1 MKHLIVAAHPAEDS
15 FTMGLT
21 RTYAAEL
28 EKLGH
33 SQRTYDLYRM
43 GFNPVLAAS
52 ELVPVS
58 ADHPVSADLVQAQ
71 DDIRA
76 ADALT
81 VIYPLWW
88 LSMPAMMK
96 GYIDRVFARGFA
108 YESHNG
114 IVHGLLAGKKSVL
127 ITISGA
133 PLPLLVKSGN
143 WNAARHTY
151 LPFGRVRAART
162 SAFRRGCASPFE
174 CYWRRAHGAR
184 SILRTAA
191 FSRGLKHRGNA
202 DLKAFAVVTAVVIVL
217 REPLKIFVFAALTH
231 ILQAS

>member
-1 MKHLIVAAHPAEDS
+1 MKHLVVAAHPAEDS

-33 SQRTYDLYRM
+33 RQLTCDLYRM
-43 GFNPVLAAS
+43 GFDPVLAAD
-52 ELVPVS
+52 ELLPVS
-58 ADHPVSADLVQAQ
+58 ADHPVSADVRKAQ

-76 ADALT
+76 ADVLT

-96 GYIDRVFARGFA
+96 GYIDRIFARGFA

-114 IVHGLLAGKKSVL
+114 VVRGLLSGKKAVL

-133 PLPLLVKSGN
+133 
-143 WNAARHTY
+143 AAAAAGQERRLGCRAGSSRHPY
-151 LPFGRVRAART
+151 LSFG
-162 SAFRRGCASPFE
+162 G
-174 CYWRRAHGAR
+174 
-184 SILRTAA
+184 I
-191 FSRGLKHRGNA
+191 
-202 DLKAFAVVTAVVIVL
+202 
-217 REPLKIFVFAALTH
+217 
-231 ILQAS
+231 

>member
-1 MKHLIVAAHPAEDS
+1 MKHLVVVAHPAEDS

-21 RTYAAEL
+21 RSYAAEL

-58 ADHPVSADLVQAQ
+58 ADHPASADVARAQ
-71 DDIRA
+71 DDLRA
-76 ADALT
+76 ADVLT

-108 YESHNG
+108 YDSHDG

-143 WNAARHTY
+143 WHAVEVLQDTHIFRSAGFELLEHLHFDEVAPHLSPATAEHHMA
-151 LPFGRVRAART
+151 RVRSCARQHFP
-162 SAFRRGCASPFE
+162 A
-174 CYWRRAHGAR
+174 
-184 SILRTAA
+184 
-191 FSRGLKHRGNA
+191 N
-202 DLKAFAVVTAVVIVL
+202 
-217 REPLKIFVFAALTH
+217 
-231 ILQAS
+231 